1 MPDGEGRPAEVLN
14 ELFPALTAVVAAAT
28 ALA

>member
-1 MPDGEGRPAEVLN
+1 MPDEGRPAEVLN
-14 ELFPALTAVVAAAT
+14 ELFSAPAAVVAAAT